1 MSKKRR
7 RFSDEFKIEAVKL
20 VTEQGLSIAQAARD
34 LGISGVILGR
44 WKNTYEQ
51 GLLGDTVKRREAD
64 ELRQLKKEN
73 RRLRMERDILKK
85 ATAYFAKESL

>member
-1 MSKKRR
+1 MFKRGAGK
-7 RFSDEFKIEAVKL
+7 S
-20 VTEQGLSIAQAARD
+20 VTEQGLAIAEAARV
-34 LGISGVILGR
+34 LGVNGVVLGR
-44 WKNTYEQ
+44 WKRTHGQ

-73 RRLRMERDILKK
+73 RRLRMESDILKK